1 MPAPI
6 EFYFDFSSP
15 YGYLAS
21 CRIDEIAAKHG
32 RATVWRPILLGA
44 ILKITG
50 AQPLTSVPLKGDYS
64 KHDMARSARL
74 MGIPF
79 KFPSVFPIASQAP
92 ARATYWLSDS
102 DPTKAKELSKAY
114 YRAFFVDDVNISD
127 PQNAVSVAVNLG
139 LDKDAVAAAIN
150 DPRIKE
156 RLKNEVD
163 SAIAKGVFASPFIIV
178 DGEPFWG
185 SDRLDQIERWLATG
199 GW

>member
-21 CRIDEIAAKHG
+21 CRIEDIAVKYG
-32 RATVWRPILLGA
+32 RETVWRPILLGA
-44 ILKITG
+44 IFKITG

-92 ARATYWLSDS
+92 ARAVYWLSES
-102 DPTKAKELSKAY
+102 DPAKAKELASAY
-114 YRAFFVDDVNISD
+114 FRAFFVEDLNISD
-127 PQNAVSVAVNLG
+127 QHHAIAVAGGLG
-139 LDKDAVAAAIN
+139 LDKDAVAAAIS
-150 DPRIKE
+150 DPRMKE
-156 RLKNEVD
+156 RLKNEFD
-163 SAIAKGVFASPFIIV
+163 AAIAKGVFASPFIIV

-185 SDRLDQIERWLATG
+185 ADRLDQIERWLATG